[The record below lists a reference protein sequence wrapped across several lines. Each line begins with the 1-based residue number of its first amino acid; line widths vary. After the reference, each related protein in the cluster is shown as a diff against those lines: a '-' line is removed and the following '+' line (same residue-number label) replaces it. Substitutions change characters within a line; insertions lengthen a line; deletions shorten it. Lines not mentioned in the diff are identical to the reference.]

1 MGVKLSILIPQYNED
16 ETVISP
22 LLDSLL
28 IQQGV
33 DLKEVEVIIVNDKS
47 DVILSDSFI
56 DKYANK

>member
-47 DVILSDSFI
+47 DMILSD
-56 DKYANK
+56 